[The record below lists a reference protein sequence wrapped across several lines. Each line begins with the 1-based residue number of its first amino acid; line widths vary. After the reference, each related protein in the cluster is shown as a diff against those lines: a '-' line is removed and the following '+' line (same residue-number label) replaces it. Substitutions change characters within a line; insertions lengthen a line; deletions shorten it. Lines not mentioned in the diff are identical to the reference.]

1 MADKRGFSIRYK
13 LGLLAG
19 VPVIGALLLSS
30 IIVRDARRQAE
41 SAAALGSVE
50 DLALL
55 AAKISTSVH
64 RLQSEREQ
72 LSRKF
77 GEPAEPQL
85 QAAFTETD
93 KALSDLQGFLKNR
106 DMKRLPP
113 RLARDLTSART
124 LLGQL
129 PEKRTAASSEGGDL
143 IKTLEFYSQADTTLI
158 SAIAALMQLSDD
170 GELLRAISSLVSVLQ
185 FKESASQEHA
195 VLANVFQH
203 NEFGPGVY
211 KLLVTL
217 VTEQAVGDRAFRQN
231 AADDTQAVFDRS
243 LRGEFMEKTAQM
255 RQKALDTMDDE
266 FGISADE
273 WVTLQGKK
281 VDALRDLENVLSERM
296 RTVALKKVE
305 RTRSDLTT
313 SMSLAGAVL
322 VISILLAA
330 LIARGVTRSVSSLSG
345 AAARVRNDKDFSV
358 RAAKVSNDELGLLT
372 DAFNEML
379 SGIQARD
386 HELESHRQN
395 LEGMVAARTAQLRE
409 RNDAMRVVLDNVEE
423 GLATIHMDG
432 SLAAETSASFARW
445 FGAPVEGATLGSHMA
460 CVSENVSLAFRL
472 GWEAVAE
479 DFLPWELTLE
489 QMPRSI
495 QRDGRH
501 YKVHYRPLLS
511 GEKLNGALMVV
522 ADVTEALER
531 ERHAREQQEALR
543 VFEQIM
549 QDRHGFTEFMNE
561 VNRLVELTYKPEAL
575 TIQELMRTVH
585 TVKGNCGIFGVQSIA
600 AIAHE
605 LESFVVEEQKVPAPE
620 ALEAL
625 QTAWTS
631 FRNRIHKLHGDDG
644 TLQVHPTEL
653 AHLVDLTER
662 HTPHRELAEQLR
674 ELTYEPVQRRFMRMA
689 ERAKTLASRMGK
701 QGLEI
706 EQDGGSVRLPVEPW
720 AEFWGSFVHVVR
732 NAVDHGLETAEE
744 RAAAGKQGPA
754 KLRLSC
760 RKQNAQC
767 IIEVSDNGHGIA
779 WERVR
784 AKAKERGLPHTT
796 REDLV
801 NALFTDG
808 LSTRDA
814 VSDTSGR
821 GVGMSSVR
829 ESCFALGGRI
839 EVISEPGQGSTFRFV
854 FPEAL
859 TTSKR
864 RVA

>member
-1 MADKRGFSIRYK
+1 MSERGFSIRYK

-41 SAAALGSVE
+41 AAAALGSVE

-55 AAKISTSVH
+55 AAKISTTVH
-64 RLQSEREQ
+64 QLQHERA
-72 LSRKF
+72 LVSRRF
-77 GEPAEPQL
+77 GTPAEAPL
-85 QAAFTETD
+85 QAAYAETD
-93 KALSDLQGFLKNR
+93 HALGDLQGFLKNR
-106 DMKRLPP
+106 DMKRLPT
-113 RLARDLTSART
+113 RLARDLNTARS

-129 PEKRTAASSEGGDL
+129 PEKRAQAAKADADL
-143 IKTLEFYSQADTTLI
+143 VKSLDFYAQADTTLI
-158 SAIAALMQLSDD
+158 SAIAALMQLSEE

-195 VLANVFQH
+195 VLSNVFEH

-211 KLLVTL
+211 KVLVTL
-217 VTEQAVGDRAFRQN
+217 VTEQGKDERTFRQN
-231 AADDTQAVFDRS
+231 AADETAELFDRS
-243 LRGEFMEKTAQM
+243 LRGEFAARTSQM
-255 RQKALDTMDDE
+255 RQKALDTMDEE

-273 WVTLQGKK
+273 WVKLQGQKI
-281 VDALRDLENVLSERM
+281 DALRGLENKLSEKM
-296 RTVALKKVE
+296 RHVALQKVTE
-305 RTRSDLTT
+305 TRNHLTNA
-313 SMSLAGAVL
+313 LALASAVL
-322 VISILLAA
+322 VTSILLAV
-330 LIARGVTRSVSSLSG
+330 LIGRGVTRSVSSLSS
-345 AAARVRNDKDFSV
+345 AAERVRKDKDFTI
-358 RAAKVSNDELGLLT
+358 RAEKVSKDELGMLT

-386 HELESHRQN
+386 VELESHRHN
-395 LEGMVAARTAQLRE
+395 LEGMIEARTAQLRE

-423 GLATIHMDG
+423 GLATIHLDG
-432 SLAAETSASFARW
+432 TLAAETSASFARW
-445 FGAPVEGATLGSHMA
+445 FGAPAEGATIGSHMS
-460 CVSENVSLAFRL
+460 CVNENVSLAFKL
-472 GWEAVAE
+472 GWDAVME

-489 QMPRSI
+489 QMPRNV
-495 QRDGRH
+495 QLNGRH
-501 YKVHYRPLLS
+501 FKVHYRPLLS
-511 GEKLNGALMVV
+511 GEKLTGALMVA

-561 VNRLVELTYKPEAL
+561 VDRLVTLTYKPEAL
-575 TIQELMRTVH
+575 SIQELMRTVH
-585 TVKGNCGIFGVQSIA
+585 TIKGNCGIFGVQSIA

-620 ALEAL
+620 SLEAL
-625 QTAWTS
+625 QVAWTK
-631 FRNRIHKLHGDDG
+631 FRDKINKLHGDNDTV
-644 TLQVHPTEL
+644 TLQPAEL
-653 AHLVDLTER
+653 AHLVEITER
-662 HTPHRELAEQLR
+662 HAPHREIAEQLR

-689 ERAKTLASRMGK
+689 ERAKTLAARLGK

-732 NAVDHGLETAEE
+732 NAVDHGIESPEQRT
-744 RAAAGKQGPA
+744 AAGKTEPA

-760 RKQNAQC
+760 KRQNAQC
-767 IIEVSDNGHGIA
+767 IIEVSDNGAGIA

-784 AKAKERGLPHTT
+784 EKARERGLPHSS

-801 NALFTDG
+801 SALFMDG
-808 LSTRDA
+808 LSTRDE

-821 GVGMSSVR
+821 GVGMGSVKAAVF
-829 ESCFALGGRI
+829 SMGGRI
-839 EVISEPGQGSTFRFV
+839 EVISEPGQGTTFRFC
-854 FPEAL
+854 FPDSLSSA
-859 TTSKR
+859 KR